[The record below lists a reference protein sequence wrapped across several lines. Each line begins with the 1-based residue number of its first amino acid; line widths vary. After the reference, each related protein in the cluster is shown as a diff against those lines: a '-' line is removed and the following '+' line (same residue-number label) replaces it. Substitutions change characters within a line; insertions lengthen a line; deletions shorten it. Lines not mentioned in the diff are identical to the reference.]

1 MKEEI
6 GKGRR
11 NEKKESEKK
20 KRRRNWK
27 RISTLLIGYVTF
39 DKIL

>member
-1 MKEEI
+1 MKQEI

-20 KRRRNWK
+20 REEETGNEFRPY
-27 RISTLLIGYVTF
+27 SQGM
-39 DKIL
+39 

>member
-20 KRRRNWK
+20 EKKKLETN
-27 RISTLLIGYVTF
+27 F
-39 DKIL
+39 DPTHRVCNL

>member
-20 KRRRNWK
+20 KEKKKLETN
-27 RISTLLIGYVTF
+27 F
-39 DKIL
+39 DPTHRVCNL